1 MSVIVLNWSPCEPKS
16 HPTGC
21 GCKFFI
27 ITKDCEKLNQYSFI
41 CCINCEKNF
50 VQFHRMFAMYI
61 LIILY
66 CFWSLISWLLLPT
79 RPCFQGTNMT
89 NPVIIF
95 SWRERFKNRFGVQGR
110 ECWILHYYLG
120 FHNIAAN
127 HCMLMRNSINHTP

>member
-89 NPVIIF
+89 NPVKLFFLGVKDLRIDLVYKEENVEYYIITLLF
-95 SWRERFKNRFGVQGR
+95 IILQQIIV
-110 ECWILHYYLG
+110 CWWGIQ
-120 FHNIAAN
+120 
-127 HCMLMRNSINHTP
+127 